1 MLVTR
6 ILLVSKIEFSASHW
20 SFCAYWEVCSSKIEE
35 VMAAN
40 QFLCAIRV
48 PPARFWRPHSCLDDI
63 LCCSKHG
70 RVVLT
75 ARYLQESCCGCSL
88 TQYLLANTRFSQE
101 HCFVLHR
108 GSRGAAAL
116 WPPAK
121 LNSGH
126 LEIFAAG
133 RPGRPGTRGRFRHA
147 RIIKNK
153 GFPLI
158 LLY

>member
-1 MLVTR
+1 MV
-6 ILLVSKIEFSASHW
+6 
-20 SFCAYWEVCSSKIEE
+20 
-35 VMAAN
+35 AN

-63 LCCSKHG
+63 LCCSKHV

-88 TQYLLANTRFSQE
+88 TQCLLANTRFSQE
-101 HCFVLHR
+101 NCLLSIVVLGGPLHF
-108 GSRGAAAL
+108 

-133 RPGRPGTRGRFRHA
+133 RPGRLGTRGRFRHV
-147 RIIKNK
+147 RIIKKQRISFNSAV
-153 GFPLI
+153 
-158 LLY
+158 LLPSRGPN